1 MMFSV
6 TLKDIITPHKRT
18 NRRRH
23 HFQTIPL
30 DGMLDHRKIP
40 VEVENSMGRSGR
52 DVYCVTGTLEHLQAV
67 IMKIKMK
74 G

>member
-6 TLKDIITPHKRT
+6 TLKDLITLHKRT
-18 NRRRH
+18 NRRC
-23 HFQTIPL
+23 
-30 DGMLDHRKIP
+30 MLDHRKIP
-40 VEVENSMGRSGR
+40 VEVENSVGRPGG